1 MIFYYCL
8 LGNGALN
15 KKEQIEEIS
24 SKASGE
30 AQIEFTLQSIC
41 KKWEDLNFIVTNYR
55 ELKEKFIIGSV
66 EEIF

>member
-1 MIFYYCL
+1 ME
-8 LGNGALN
+8 

-30 AQIEFTLQSIC
+30 AQIEFSLEAIC
-41 KKWEDLNFIVTNYR
+41 KKWEELLFIVNPYR
-55 ELKEKFIIGSV
+55 DSKDKFILGSV